1 MLRIFLRGGGGVNG
15 AFSPLNHFTPFELG
29 LNDELV
35 SSCTQQSVEVLPLC
49 SFKNLNLHLLNL
61 FSIKPL
67 MCVFIHAIGM
77 HKMIILLLSL
87 LSLATQNLFILQT

>member
-1 MLRIFLRGGGGVNG
+1 MIKCVTDFSKGGINGV
-15 AFSPLNHFTPFELG
+15 FSPLNHFIP

-49 SFKNLNLHLLNL
+49 SFENLDLHLLNL
-61 FSIKPL
+61 FSIISL
-67 MCVFIHAIGM
+67 ICVFLYAIGM

-87 LSLATQNLFILQT
+87 LSLVTQNLFTLQT